1 MLYAGNQFTGS
12 PAVVDM
18 VIGKRKFKPARWSIA
33 LTAFGVALCITL
45 GLWQLDRAALKA
57 SIESRFEQRLGEPYR
72 EYSPGDGLDDI
83 EYRKLLLQGSFD
95 NAHHFLVD
103 NQLYRGKAGYYVL
116 TPLKLRDSD
125 SLILVNRGWSPWGE
139 SRQEIAP
146 IPAAQSLDGVKGIAN
161 FPNEPALRMG
171 GLTLGDRWPQL
182 IPYIDIEA
190 LQAQFSSRLL
200 PVVLWLAPEQNGVY
214 VREWN
219 PVWMKPEKSRA
230 YALQWFAFALIAV
243 VFFVILNLRKAE

>member
-1 MLYAGNQFTGS
+1 M
-12 PAVVDM
+12 M
-18 VIGKRKFKPARWSIA
+18 IGKREFKPTRWSIA
-33 LTAFGVALCITL
+33 LTALGVSLCVGL
-45 GLWQLDRAALKA
+45 GLWQLERAALKA
-57 SIESRFEQRLGEPYR
+57 SIESKFEQRLREPYR
-72 EYSPGDGLDDI
+72 EYSPADGLDDI

-125 SLILVNRGWSPWGE
+125 SLILVNRGWSAWGE
-139 SRQEIAP
+139 SRQEIPP
-146 IPAAQSLDGVKGIAN
+146 IPAAESLDGVRGIAN
-161 FPNEPALRMG
+161 FPNEPALSMG
-171 GLTLGDRWPQL
+171 GLTLSDRWPQL

-190 LQAQFSSRLL
+190 LQAQFSSQIL
-200 PVVLWLAPEQNGVY
+200 PVVLWLAPEQKGVY

-230 YALQWFAFALIAV
+230 YAVQWFAFGLIAI
-243 VFFVILNLRKAE
+243 VFFVILNLRKTE